1 MRPRRGPVEPTRP
14 GDAADRFPGVSKS
27 LYRGAFSAGR
37 LGGGPAVMEEFICSV
52 EFLRGSADV
61 IARVSSEA
69 GGLREYR
76 GATASAVIDQV
87 INDLQE
93 EFESAP
99 AA

>member
-1 MRPRRGPVEPTRP
+1 MSEFRPFAKAYIEEVFRAPGSVGGRP
-14 GDAADRFPGVSKS
+14 S
-27 LYRGAFSAGR
+27 
-37 LGGGPAVMEEFICSV
+37 MEEFICSV
-52 EFLRGSADV
+52 EFLRGAADV

-69 GGLREYR
+69 GGIREYR
-76 GATASAVIDQV
+76 GGTAGAVIDQV

>member
-1 MRPRRGPVEPTRP
+1 MRPWLGPAEDTRP
-14 GDAADRFPGVSKS
+14 SDGASDLPGVSKS